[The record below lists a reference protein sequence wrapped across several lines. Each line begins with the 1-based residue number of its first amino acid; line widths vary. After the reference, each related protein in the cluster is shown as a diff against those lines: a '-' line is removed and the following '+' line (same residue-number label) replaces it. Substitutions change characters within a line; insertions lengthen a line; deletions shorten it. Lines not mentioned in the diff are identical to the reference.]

1 MRRILLVLTVAAV
14 MAAMSAV
21 AGPAF
26 AQPTEE
32 NPPNCISSALANEES
47 GFGTSSPGVA
57 GSGNREGAEQNQRLF
72 GQSRSGSAQADNPCG
87 FAGEPGPPGAFDPTA
102 TP

>member
-1 MRRILLVLTVAAV
+1 VRRILLFVTVAA
-14 MAAMSAV
+14 MLTAMLTFASL
-21 AGPAF
+21 AF

-32 NPPNCISSALANEES
+32 NPPNCISSALANENS

-57 GSGNREGAEQNQRLF
+57 GSGNREGAEQNQMLF